1 MALRRLR
8 LWVIEPS
15 FRVNL
20 CGIVCGKPVA
30 ASVEMPLSLLVQGV
44 AGIVLDDGG
53 SARNPA
59 DGAVFLIFMGIY
71 ALVG

>member
-8 LWVIEPS
+8 FWVIEPGC
-15 FRVNL
+15 RVNL

-30 ASVEMPLSLLVQGV
+30 ASVELPLSLLVQGV

-53 SARNPA
+53 E
-59 DGAVFLIFMGIY
+59 GGIRTHGSLRY
-71 ALVG
+71 FSFQD